1 MIKTTGRV
9 FEVLEYLREV
19 RRHVTAREMS
29 EQLGCPLSSAQV
41 LMKSLATLG

>member
-1 MIKTTGRV
+1 MIKTAGRV

-19 RRHVTAREMS
+19 RRHVTVREVS
-29 EQLGCPLSSAQV
+29 EQLGYPLSSAQV